1 MSLQPVM
8 GSNSKAATSS
18 GGNYTSEVKSDSSCS
33 SGGSANGFLFR
44 DSDSP
49 KKGKVSSSDGNNQED
64 MSSSSSVVV
73 PRERLLPSI
82 YDDDAQS
89 GSPSGVFEKKDL
101 AFQSSFKKNFPMSR
115 DRSRYFEYFLMECVK
130 FKIDVVI
137 KNIFIQMFFPLMW
150 LRFSE
155 TSAKYRNKAQ

>member
-1 MSLQPVM
+1 MVYFSNTAQFFPPLTFVSLIQNRLHNKLTFIHHPKPQLTQVSLQPT
-8 GSNSKAATSS
+8 SKAATTSS
-18 GGNYTSEVKSDSSCS
+18 GGNGNYTSEVKSDSSCS
-33 SGGSANGFLFR
+33 SGSANGFLFR

-49 KKGKVSSSDGNNQED
+49 KKGKVSSSDGND

-115 DRSRYFEYFLMECVK
+115 DRSRYGLSFYG
-130 FKIDVVI
+130 
-137 KNIFIQMFFPLMW
+137 MF
-150 LRFSE
+150 
-155 TSAKYRNKAQ
+155 